1 MILPRYTIDRVY
13 LEKVTAGSLFPG
25 SFRIEEKIICK
36 TIELPWRNNSMSTN
50 AALASCVPEG
60 IYLVRKEPAK
70 PGRDYVYF
78 RFIHVPARNWEPAYK
93 ASNIL
98 IHTANY
104 VSDLLGCIAPGS
116 RHVDINQDG
125 TIDVVDSTKKM
136 KYLADILPAFF
147 ELEIRKKIG

>member
-1 MILPRYTIDRVY
+1 MILPRYTIERVY

-25 SFRIEEKIICK
+25 SIRIEEKIICK

-50 AALASCVPEG
+50 ASLASCVPEG
-60 IYLVRKEPAK
+60 IYLVRKEPPK
-70 PGRDYVYF
+70 SGRNYVYF
-78 RFIHVPARNWEPAYK
+78 RFVHVPGRNWHKEYQ
-93 ASNIL
+93 ASSIL

-116 RHVDINQDG
+116 RHVDVNQDG
-125 TIDVVDSTKKM
+125 IIDVVDSTKKM
-136 KYLADILPAFF
+136 KYLADTMPQYF